1 MSAAPAD
8 WLPFLTEL
16 ADRADEIALRFFRVR
31 GLRVAAKPDA
41 SPVTEADQTIE
52 TTARA
57 LVRERHPEL
66 GILGEEQGEEP
77 GQGEARLIIDPID
90 GTRNFV
96 RGIPVFGALLA
107 VEARGEVLLGDALL
121 DRARENAEVTESG
134 QDAPRDLD
142 AYRLCPAAIREL
154 RIVRRIKKSE
164 DVFRRYLVV
173 PSRMPLAQLGDD
185 EIPEQRLGCS
195 GRVVMDR
202 HQEFLGP
209 PGSFEA
215 LYWAP
220 KIRRI

>member
-1 MSAAPAD
+1 MSASASERRPRGTGWYSSLASRFLGALAVSAAPAD

-96 RGIPVFGALLA
+96 RGIPVFAALLA
-107 VEARGEVLLGDALL
+107 VEARGEVVAGVVSAPAL
-121 DRARENAEVTESG
+121 R
-134 QDAPRDLD
+134 
-142 AYRLCPAAIREL
+142 
-154 RIVRRIKKSE
+154 
-164 DVFRRYLVV
+164 
-173 PSRMPLAQLGDD
+173 
-185 EIPEQRLGCS
+185 
-195 GRVVMDR
+195 
-202 HQEFLGP
+202 
-209 PGSFEA
+209 
-215 LYWAP
+215 
-220 KIRRI
+220 